1 MSAENFT
8 APAPRDRVADANI
21 PSKQDPFDVFQDYRN
36 GGPDLSPPKSPT
48 ADQTQPRPNV
58 TTQDRAEPTRYQSV
72 DRSDPASADQTPP
85 IARPEARE
93 QTPTVPGRPEQT
105 VPSDK
110 PVTADQPRPAAVPD
124 LSIVNGQDAV
134 YTVKRG
140 DNLWNIASRYLSEQ
154 RKNATGADANKPVTP
169 REINDL
175 VGKIFEANKGNGK
188 DQIKNRDR
196 IYPGQ
201 NFTIPGFGK
210 PETPKPAETPQTPP
224 KPEEKPQT
232 PPKPEEKPQTPP
244 KPAETPQAPELE
256 TPQVPKPA
264 ETPPAQTK
272 PEEKPQTPTAP
283 EVVTPP
289 ATEQTRPAE
298 APVQTPVENFTPTNG
313 SKENPTIGAEV
324 AAKEAETLLR
334 HFDQIPGKADP
345 AYVDA
350 AALNNYIKDN
360 TNLSDE
366 DKRWLTSAA
375 SHLGRI
381 QKSCN
386 DEWGRETSGAT
397 RADLQ
402 AYPRQEKS
410 FEEQYTARNYI
421 KTHFD
426 NMAGADGI
434 LNIAELRAW
443 AQKRA
448 SESATPKELKVI
460 ADAEQ
465 LMKDNHVSINYRGVP
480 KNRVDINLLPRVV
493 ENGSRYWYGNFAQ

>member
-8 APAPRDRVADANI
+8 APAPRDRVADANV
-21 PSKQDPFDVFQDYRN
+21 PSKQDSFDVFQDYRN
-36 GGPDLSPPKSPT
+36 GGPDLSPPKT
-48 ADQTQPRPNV
+48 TTLDQTQQRPNV
-58 TTQDRAEPTRYQSV
+58 TTQERAEPTRYQSV

-85 IARPEARE
+85 ITRPEARE
-93 QTPTVPGRPEQT
+93 QTPTVPTRQEQT

-110 PVTADQPRPAAVPD
+110 PVTTDQPRPAAVPD
-124 LSIVNGQDAV
+124 LSIVSGQDAV

-154 RKNATGADANKPVTP
+154 RKTATGADANKPVTP

-224 KPEEKPQT
+224 KPAETPQT
-232 PPKPEEKPQTPP
+232 PPKPEETPQTPP
-244 KPAETPQAPELE
+244 KPAETPQTPVLE
-256 TPQVPKPA
+256 TPQVPAKPA
-264 ETPPAQTK
+264 ETPQEPAKQ
-272 PEEKPQTPTAP
+272 PEVTPTPTEVEKPKPVET
-283 EVVTPP
+283 
-289 ATEQTRPAE
+289 
-298 APVQTPVENFTPTNG
+298 PVQAPVENFTPPNG
-313 SKENPTIGAEV
+313 SKENPTIGGEV

-345 AYVDA
+345 AYIDA

-360 TNLSDE
+360 TNLSEE

-381 QKSCN
+381 QKSSN

-426 NMAGADGI
+426 SMAGADGI

-448 SESATPKELKVI
+448 SENATPKELKVI